1 MLAGAPML
9 RGINPI
15 LSPDL
20 LHALRAMG
28 HGDTIV
34 IADANFPAESNSK
47 RLIRLDGLQATD
59 VLRAILEVLPIEDR
73 DDAPASV
80 MQTAEDRKDAPE
92 VFAAFQQLLDEFT
105 DYKISLSYVDR
116 HHFYENAKK
125 AYAVIQTGETRHY
138 GNICLMK
145 GVLPE

>member
-1 MLAGAPML
+1 ML
-9 RGINPI
+9 RGIDPI

-34 IADANFPAESNSK
+34 IADANFPGESNAK
-47 RLIRLDGLQATD
+47 RLIRMDGISATD
-59 VLRAILEVLPIEDR
+59 VLKVVLEVLPVEEK

-80 MQTAEDRKDAPE
+80 MQTAEDVKDAPE
-92 VFAAFQQLLDEFT
+92 VIVAFQELLNEHTETQIQLN
-105 DYKISLSYVDR
+105 YVDR
-116 HHFYENAKK
+116 SRFYENARN

-138 GNICLMK
+138 GNICLTK
-145 GVLPE
+145 GVLPEH